1 MNNLA
6 RRGLVLLL
14 GASLLISACTARSR
28 LFGRWKSTHDLSE
41 QGLGDLIFEFTK
53 EGLLRISVSGVAV
66 DLQYEFA
73 DADTLRFVGSAEAGG
88 SLLAGQE
95 VDWKVVGDTLTLISA
110 DQPMEFI
117 RMTAE

>member
-1 MNNLA
+1 MNKLTKK
-6 RRGLVLLL
+6 GLILLL
-14 GASLLISACTARSR
+14 GAVLLISACTPRSR
-28 LFGRWKSTHDLSE
+28 LIGRWKSTNDLSQ

-53 EGLLRISVSGVAV
+53 DGLLRISVSGVAV

-73 DADTLRFVGSAEAGG
+73 DDDTLRFIASEEAGG

-117 RMTAE
+117 RVPAE